1 LAVLSP
7 FHPPPN
13 LCAFAALRE
22 IFLFWLRLCYA
33 KALRLGVR
41 FLLINY
47 EYPPIGGGSAT
58 ACQQIARTFAKRG
71 HRVVVLTSGIGPLH
85 GAVVEDG
92 VAIVRLR
99 ALRKSP
105 HQSGIIEMASYLLLA
120 SGHALRLARS
130 NQIDAALAFFSV
142 PGGIVARWLNL
153 RTRVPY
159 VVSLRGGDV
168 PGTEPHLEIFYRA
181 LQPLR
186 RDIFKHARAVCA
198 PSQGL
203 KALSEKTDPFPVQVV
218 PNGINTELFR
228 PEPQRRLKVPTL
240 LSVGRLHAQKNVGYL
255 LNLVAAIKSKAEV
268 RALIIG
274 DGPERP
280 GLEAI
285 AASLG
290 ITDSVQFSG
299 WLPRDEV
306 RKAYQSAT
314 FLVHASSYEGMSNV
328 ILEALASG
336 LPVVAS
342 QIPGNTE
349 LIQDDAN
356 GFLFDP
362 AGDPGQLAD
371 RISPLFQDPANWDR
385 LSIAARATIEK
396 RFSWNHTADL
406 YEKLLTEQ
414 PRMDAN
420 GHE

>member
-1 LAVLSP
+1 
-7 FHPPPN
+7 
-13 LCAFAALRE
+13 
-22 IFLFWLRLCYA
+22 
-33 KALRLGVR
+33 LRLGVR
-41 FLLINY
+41 FLFINY

-71 HRVVVLTSGIGPLH
+71 HRVVVLTTGIGSLH
-85 GAVVEDG
+85 GTVVEDG
-92 VAIVRLR
+92 VTIVRIR

-105 HQSGIIEMASYLLLA
+105 HQSGVIEMVSYVLLA
-120 SGHALRLARS
+120 SWHVVRLARAH
-130 NQIDAALAFFSV
+130 QIDSTLAFFSV
-142 PGGIVARWLNL
+142 PGGIVARWVNL
-153 RTRVPY
+153 WTRIPY
-159 VVSLRGGDV
+159 VISLRGGDV
-168 PGTEPHLEIFYRA
+168 PGTEPHLKFFYRV

-218 PNGINTELFR
+218 PNGIDTDLFR
-228 PEPQRRLKVPTL
+228 PEPQRRLKAPTL

-255 LNLVAAIKSKAEV
+255 LNLVAALKSKTEV

-306 RKAYQSAT
+306 RQAYQSAT
-314 FLVHASSYEGMSNV
+314 FLVHSSSYEGMSNV

-349 LIQDDAN
+349 LIQDGAN
-356 GFLFDP
+356 GFLFDSGEDP
-362 AGDPGQLAD
+362 AELAD
-371 RISPLFQDPANWDR
+371 HISLLFQDPANWDR
-385 LSIAARATIEK
+385 LSIAARVTIEK
-396 RFSWNHTADL
+396 QFSWNHVADL
-406 YEKLLTEQ
+406 YEKLLTDQPRMKADKDQ
-414 PRMDAN
+414 PRMDTN
-420 GHE
+420 KREQE

>member
-1 LAVLSP
+1 MAS
-7 FHPPPN
+7 
-13 LCAFAALRE
+13 
-22 IFLFWLRLCYA
+22 FLF
-33 KALRLGVR
+33 
-41 FLLINY
+41 INY

-71 HRVVVLTSGIGPLH
+71 HRVVVLTAGIGSLH
-85 GAVVEDG
+85 GIVTEDAVT
-92 VAIVRLR
+92 IVRIR

-105 HQSGIIEMASYLLLA
+105 HQSGVIEMASYVLL
-120 SGHALRLARS
+120 SSWHAVRLARTH
-130 NQIDAALAFFSV
+130 QIDSTLAFFSV
-142 PGGIVARWLNL
+142 PGGIVARWVNL
-153 RTRVPY
+153 WTRVPY
-159 VVSLRGGDV
+159 AVSLRGGDV
-168 PGTEPHLEIFYRA
+168 PGTEPHLAFFYRV

-186 RDIFKHARAVCA
+186 RDIFKHAQAVCA

-218 PNGINTELFR
+218 PNGINTDLFR
-228 PEPQRRLKVPTL
+228 PEPERRAKVPTL

-255 LNLVAAIKSKAEV
+255 LNLVAALKNKTEV

-280 GLEAI
+280 GLEAT
-285 AASLG
+285 AAALQ
-290 ITDSVQFSG
+290 ITDYVQFTG
-299 WLPRDEV
+299 WLAREEV
-306 RKAYQSAT
+306 RQAYQSAT

-349 LIQDDAN
+349 LIQDGAN

-362 AGDPGQLAD
+362 AGDPAQLAD
-371 RISPLFQDPANWDR
+371 RISPLFQDQTNWNR
-385 LSIAARATIEK
+385 LSTAARATIEK
-396 RFSWNHTADL
+396 QFSWNHAADL

-414 PRMDAN
+414 PQIHADKDQPRIDTN
-420 GHE
+420 